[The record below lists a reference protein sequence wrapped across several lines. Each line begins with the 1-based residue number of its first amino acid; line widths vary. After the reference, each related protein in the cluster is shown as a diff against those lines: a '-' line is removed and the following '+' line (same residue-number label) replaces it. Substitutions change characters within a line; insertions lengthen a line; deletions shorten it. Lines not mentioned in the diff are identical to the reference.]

1 MSMIPQTLN
10 ISDLRTTSAKSINLY
25 TLRKFI
31 KYFFK
36 NTLVKAVFT
45 FTVFEILLFKVRS
58 VLSFAQRETGSK
70 RIKISGKKQKK
81 IGFC

>member
-1 MSMIPQTLN
+1 MIPQTLN

-36 NTLVKAVFT
+36 NARVKAVFT

-58 VLSFAQRETGSK
+58 VSFAQRETGSK
-70 RIKISGKKQKK
+70 RVKISLKKQKK